1 MYRNFKIVKIDSK
14 YCNYLRKYDSR
25 VPYNSGSKELRPFI
39 GVLFTVE
46 KHEYYAPLSSPK
58 PKHKTLKNTIDLI
71 KIKNGEYGVIN
82 LNNMIPVSKNNYE
95 LFDLN
100 KKTKNNVEKSRINL
114 MNNQLRWL
122 NFHKKEIYT
131 KSKLLYNLYKN
142 NKLPQKVVDRCC
154 DFPMLEKKMD
164 NYNKK
169 YVKIT

>member
-1 MYRNFKIVKIDSK
+1 M
-14 YCNYLRKYDSR
+14 
-25 VPYNSGSKELRPFI
+25 
-39 GVLFTVE
+39 
-46 KHEYYAPLSSPK
+46 
-58 PKHKTLKNTIDLI
+58 
-71 KIKNGEYGVIN
+71 
-82 LNNMIPVSKNNYE
+82 NNMIPVSKNNYE

-169 YVKIT
+169 HVKIT

>member
-1 MYRNFKIVKIDSK
+1 M
-14 YCNYLRKYDSR
+14 
-25 VPYNSGSKELRPFI
+25 
-39 GVLFTVE
+39 
-46 KHEYYAPLSSPK
+46 
-58 PKHKTLKNTIDLI
+58 
-71 KIKNGEYGVIN
+71 
-82 LNNMIPVSKNNYE
+82 NNMIPVSKNNYE

-100 KKTKNNVEKSRINL
+100 KKTKNNAEKSRINL

>member
-1 MYRNFKIVKIDSK
+1 M
-14 YCNYLRKYDSR
+14 
-25 VPYNSGSKELRPFI
+25 
-39 GVLFTVE
+39 
-46 KHEYYAPLSSPK
+46 
-58 PKHKTLKNTIDLI
+58 
-71 KIKNGEYGVIN
+71 
-82 LNNMIPVSKNNYE
+82 NNMIPVSKNNYE